1 MGLTGLQVV
10 SMDPDHAVPGQ
21 TLLQL
26 GIRLGHLM
34 GAKLGTLC
42 TDLKL
47 FELAGPPASL
57 F

>member
-10 SMDPDHAVPGQ
+10 SMDPDHTVLGQ

-34 GAKLGTLC
+34 GAELGTLR
-42 TDLKL
+42 TD
-47 FELAGPPASL
+47 
-57 F
+57 

>member
-10 SMDPDHAVPGQ
+10 SVDPDHAVPGQ

-34 GAKLGTLC
+34 GAELGTLR
-42 TDLKL
+42 TD
-47 FELAGPPASL
+47 
-57 F
+57 